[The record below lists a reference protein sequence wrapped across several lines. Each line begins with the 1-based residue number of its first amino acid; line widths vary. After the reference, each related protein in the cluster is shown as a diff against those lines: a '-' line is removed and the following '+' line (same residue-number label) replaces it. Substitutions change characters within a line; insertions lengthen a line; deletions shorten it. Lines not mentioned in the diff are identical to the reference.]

1 MSEYVL
7 PLNGGPDG
15 QAQGGEDSEKET
27 KAADRWA
34 GDADRKGR
42 ADGQGLAGPV
52 GIRKPDVPG
61 ASE

>member
-1 MSEYVL
+1 MDKHREVR
-7 PLNGGPDG
+7 NN
-15 QAQGGEDSEKET
+15 EKET

-52 GIRKPDVPG
+52 GIREPDVSGTP
-61 ASE
+61 E

>member
-7 PLNGGPDG
+7 PLNSGPDG
-15 QAQGGEDSEKET
+15 QVQGGEDSENET

-52 GIRKPDVPG
+52 DIRESDVPG
-61 ASE
+61 APE